1 MWAAQTTFAAVSSAP
16 PSVSA
21 PQVTCYSDVIRA
33 RLPPSPISP
42 LLFHSLAANDTPHP
56 HPASALS
63 LSRTQKA
70 CRTRFSS
77 QSTTAPRT

>member
-1 MWAAQTTFAAVSSAP
+1 MRAAQTTFSAVSSA
-16 PSVSA
+16 SQTNSA
-21 PQVTCYSDVIRA
+21 PQVMCYSVVTRA
-33 RLPPSPISP
+33 RPPPSPTSP